1 MAVVEVDAATGRSR
15 PAAASSVVDPRRHG
29 EVLAPAVH
37 AALDVARLSPADLA
51 AVVVGVG
58 PGPYTSLRVGVV
70 TAVAFGQ
77 ALDVPAIGV
86 CSLDGVP
93 GPATPPT
100 PQAPGTQTS
109 TTDVA
114 TTWAVVTDARR
125 REVFWAIYENGVRT
139 AGPGVA
145 LPAQVADELRARSV
159 GVVVGPGTAAYP
171 AAFEG
176 FTVAGSSA
184 FPDPVLLVHR
194 AVPELLAGKPA
205 GPLAPIY
212 LRRPDAAEPRPRT
225 SVVG

>member
-1 MAVVEVDAATGRSR
+1 MRAV
-15 PAAASSVVDPRRHG
+15 
-29 EVLAPAVH
+29 
-37 AALDVARLSPADLA
+37 LDEARLSPAALA
-51 AVVVGVG
+51 AVVAGVG

-70 TAVAFGQ
+70 TAVALSQ

-93 GPATPPT
+93 GPAQTP
-100 PQAPGTQTS
+100 
-109 TTDVA
+109 TTDAATTDAA

-139 AGPGVA
+139 TGPGVA

-159 GVVVGPGTAAYP
+159 SLVVGPGTAAYP

-176 FTVAGSSA
+176 FAVAGSSA

-194 AVPELLAGKPA
+194 VVPELVAGKPV
-205 GPLAPIY
+205 GPLVPIY
-212 LRRPDAAEPRPRT
+212 LRRPDAAQPRSRT